1 MKYDKKIQK
10 AFKENVLELHVIKWN
25 YYTIYK
31 QRFSIGDVE
40 KVDLSVNKYLLYDSW
55 GNTVHITQG
64 YMVSR
69 VKFNVQ

>member
-1 MKYDKKIQK
+1 MLSTNKI
-10 AFKENVLELHVIKWN
+10 WRGGG
-25 YYTIYK
+25 
-31 QRFSIGDVE
+31 RFSIGDVE

-55 GNTVHITQG
+55 GYTVHITQG